1 MSDLRDDLT
10 EIKGIGDAKAD
21 AILDVLADHGTG
33 ESDPLLNKAREAA
46 RQGDE
51 RKAALFLRRSER

>member
-21 AILDVLADHGTG
+21 AILDVLTDHDTG
-33 ESDPLLNKAREAA
+33 GSDPLLDKAREAA
-46 RQGDE
+46 REGDE
-51 RKAALFLRRSER
+51 RKAAIFLRRSE